1 MAAAPT
7 GIPVRKAEPAKR
19 VDISTLVGIALA
31 FSAIL
36 GGLILERGRVQDVA
50 QITAAL
56 IVFGG
61 TFGAVL
67 VSFPLH
73 LIVRAIK
80 RLRWVFV
87 EPPAGL
93 EESIEEIVRL
103 ATLARRKG
111 ILSLEDELDKISD
124 PYLRRA
130 ITLSVDGLE
139 LTELRKVMEFSDNA
153 EESRAIEES
162 RVLESAGGFAP
173 TIGIIGAVLG
183 LIQVMKN
190 LADIEEVGHGIAV
203 AFVATVYGVGLSNL
217 FLLPVAQKIK
227 SRAQAETKRRMLI
240 AEGIVGIVEG
250 LNPKLLR
257 SKLEAFTL
265 ASAPPKKKAAAEET
279 AGTPAPEGA

>member
-1 MAAAPT
+1 M
-7 GIPVRKAEPAKR
+7 
-19 VDISTLVGIALA
+19 DISTLVGIALA

-80 RLRWVFV
+80 RLRCVFV

-93 EESIEEIVRL
+93 EESIDEIVRL

-130 ITLSVDGLE
+130 ITLSIDGLE
-139 LTELRKVMEFSDNA
+139 LTELRKSDG
-153 EESRAIEES
+153 
-162 RVLESAGGFAP
+162 VLR
-173 TIGIIGAVLG
+173 
-183 LIQVMKN
+183 Q
-190 LADIEEVGHGIAV
+190 
-203 AFVATVYGVGLSNL
+203 
-217 FLLPVAQKIK
+217 
-227 SRAQAETKRRMLI
+227 RRG
-240 AEGIVGIVEG
+240 E
-250 LNPKLLR
+250 PCH
-257 SKLEAFTL
+257 
-265 ASAPPKKKAAAEET
+265 
-279 AGTPAPEGA
+279 